1 MNVIVRTN
9 DRFVTVDGL
18 KTRYLE
24 EGSGVP
30 AILLHGSSLGSSADV
45 FRRNLRALGASGIR
59 AIAFDLP
66 GFGKTDP
73 SRRPRR
79 RATGASSSCAS
90 WTRSG
95 SSTAALIGHS
105 SSGGPAVS
113 IALEHPDRVS
123 HVMVLGT
130 GSLLPPLEAG
140 GTKVGG
146 REEAAQ
152 ARLEDRMVKQE
163 PTLADTRAL
172 LEANLFHHEL
182 ITDEELQLRHEN
194 SIGRCFT
201 EFVRRHE
208 AGGEGGGKAGGAA
221 VAAPHRAQAAAAA
234 DLRPQRP
241 RPRRGTRHAAEAE
254 VSAARSAFRGRLQAP
269 GAVGRR
275 GPVPQAGGAVPD
287 ALSKREAIVGR
298 RQPAIARALMP
309 ENRRLRLWIASS
321 LWQ

>member
-1 MNVIVRTN
+1 MNVLVRTD

-66 GFGKTDP
+66 GFGKTEP
-73 SRRPRR
+73 SHDLSGGYRRKFILRFMD
-79 RATGASSSCAS
+79 AIGLNK
-90 WTRSG
+90 
-95 SSTAALIGHS
+95 AALIGHS
-105 SSGGPAVS
+105 SSGNPAVS
-113 IALEHPDRVS
+113 IALEHPERVS
-123 HVMVLGT
+123 HVIILGT

-152 ARLEDRMVKQE
+152 ARLEERMVKKE

-194 SIGRCFT
+194 SIGRCFE

-208 AGGEGGGKAGGAA
+208 AGGEGGGNKQGVPLWQRLVDVKAPMLLIYGRND
-221 VAAPHRAQAAAAA
+221 RARAEERAKLLKERYPQLDLHFAEGCKHLVPWDAA
-234 DLRPQRP
+234 DLF
-241 RPRRGTRHAAEAE
+241 HK
-254 VSAARSAFRGRLQAP
+254 L
-269 GAVGRR
+269 
-275 GPVPQAGGAVPD
+275 AVPF
-287 ALSKREAIVGR
+287 LKG
-298 RQPAIARALMP
+298 
-309 ENRRLRLWIASS
+309 
-321 LWQ
+321 